1 MDINLDISVHSYQS
15 KSAKT
20 VLDTILEIQPKD
32 SSGGGSGETRESIVY
47 RICDDMLEKLPN
59 DYDPF
64 EVKARLEKMGRL
76 QPMNIFLKQEI
87 DRMQRVISLVRST
100 LSDLKLA
107 IDGTIIMSESLRD
120 ALDCM
125 YDARIPKLWQ
135 KVSANVSYLWNIKT
149 KSIIL
154 KLDICIIIYQVFE
167 IGIYFEFLC
176 FVIDFMGFQYPWVL
190 VHRVDWQKRPI
201 PYLVLRW
208 PTCYVLDDWILQRS
222 GIPYSNETGQ
232 ELFL

>member
-1 MDINLDISVHSYQS
+1 MSTKKCLVNVHVPLKIVCSNELDFCWYSYQS

-59 DYDPF
+59 DYVPF

-87 DRMQRVISLVRST
+87 DRMQKVISTVRST
-100 LSDLKLA
+100 LQDLKLA

-125 YDARIPKLWQ
+125 YDARIPKIWQ
-135 KVSANVSYLWNIKT
+135 KVSTILLINKYMYLFHLQYFFKIPCIHA
-149 KSIIL
+149 SIPIL
-154 KLDICIIIYQVFE
+154 A
-167 IGIYFEFLC
+167 
-176 FVIDFMGFQYPWVL
+176 
-190 VHRVDWQKRPI
+190 
-201 PYLVLRW
+201 
-208 PTCYVLDDWILQRS
+208 
-222 GIPYSNETGQ
+222 
-232 ELFL
+232 